1 MSKEAHKPYPSER
14 PTVRTE
20 GFGSGSDRV
29 IQEHPAYGRITLTH
43 PSGGN
48 TEMFGSDIIHNN
60 RIALR
65 IDLAYEETS
74 YGIPHYRSQ
83 PQSRGGRVVEL
94 ELTAHQW
101 AGLVSSHSG
110 NGVPCTL
117 RYITRNGQG
126 DLPLIKN
133 QNTST
138 EQANKE
144 VEASLSAMM
153 KNHADGLNALAAL
166 IAKGKANK
174 GELQAAMEKFQN
186 IHSKLPEVTAFALQT
201 FTEHS
206 ETVMAKANA
215 EIEASLNNLI
225 VRTGIEALAIKP
237 ELSLEDKEQSF
248 EIIRD

>member
-1 MSKEAHKPYPSER
+1 MTMTKEQNPYPKER
-14 PTVRTE
+14 PTVRGE
-20 GFGSGSDRV
+20 AFGSGNDHI

-48 TEMFGSDIIHNN
+48 TEMFGSDIVHNE

-65 IDLAYEETS
+65 IDLGYEETA

-94 ELTAHQW
+94 EMTAYQW
-101 AGLVSSHSG
+101 AGLVASHSG

-117 RYITRNGQG
+117 RYVTPHGKGN
-126 DLPLIKN
+126 LPLIDG

-138 EQANKE
+138 EQANRE
-144 VEASLSAMM
+144 IEGSLKAMM
-153 KNHADGLNALAAL
+153 KRHAEGLDALAVL
-166 IAKGKANK
+166 VAKGKANK

-215 EIEASLNNLI
+215 EIEASLNSLV
-225 VRTGIEALAIKP
+225 VRTGMKALGMKP
-237 ELSLEDKEQSF
+237 LELEDKS
-248 EIIRD
+248 

>member
-1 MSKEAHKPYPSER
+1 MSKEQIKSYPKER
-14 PTVRTE
+14 PTVRTDLA
-20 GFGSGSDRV
+20 GSGMDRV

-48 TEMFGSDIIHNN
+48 TEMFGSDIIHNE

-65 IDLAYEETS
+65 IDLAYEETA
-74 YGIPHYRSQ
+74 YGIPNYRSQ
-83 PQSRGGRVVEL
+83 PQSRGGRVLEL
-94 ELTAHQW
+94 ELTAYQW

-117 RYITRNGQG
+117 RYITPHGQG
-126 DLPLIKN
+126 NLPLIDG

-138 EQANKE
+138 EQANRE
-144 VEASLSAMM
+144 IETSLKVMM
-153 KNHADGLNALAAL
+153 KRHAEGLEALSEL

-206 ETVMAKANA
+206 ETVMARANA
-215 EIEASLNNLI
+215 EIEASLNSLI
-225 VRTGIEALAIKP
+225 QRTGMKALGMKP
-237 ELSLEDKEQSF
+237 LALEDKSDE
-248 EIIRD
+248 